1 MRKSL
6 KDRLAILSDAAKY
19 DASCASS
26 GTAKRDSAASGG
38 LGSTEG
44 SGICHAYA
52 PDGRC
57 ISLLKILMTNFCIYD
72 CAYCVNRSSSNVER
86 ARFSADE
93 VVWLTIEFYR
103 RNYIEG
109 LFLSS
114 GIIRSSDY
122 TMEEMVRIA
131 RTLRTNHGFRGYIH
145 LKTIPEASQLVI
157 QAGAMSQ
164 GGDLFILDMG
174 QPVKIIDLARRI
186 IELSGYSVRDDDNP
200 DGDIELAVMGLR
212 PGEKLYEELLIG
224 DNPMPTQHPRIMKAR
239 EDFLPWPE
247 LEAKLAELDEI
258 LDRNDIVE
266 ARAFLQTLV
275 SGYKPTGEVV
285 DLINAERAS
294 APSEHAA

>member
-1 MRKSL
+1 M
-6 KDRLAILSDAAKY
+6 
-19 DASCASS
+19 
-26 GTAKRDSAASGG
+26 
-38 LGSTEG
+38 
-44 SGICHAYA
+44 
-52 PDGRC
+52 
-57 ISLLKILMTNFCIYD
+57 
-72 CAYCVNRSSSNVER
+72 
-86 ARFSADE
+86 
-93 VVWLTIEFYR
+93 
-103 RNYIEG
+103 
-109 LFLSS
+109 
-114 GIIRSSDY
+114 
-122 TMEEMVRIA
+122 
-131 RTLRTNHGFRGYIH
+131 
-145 LKTIPEASQLVI
+145 
-157 QAGAMSQ
+157 
-164 GGDLFILDMG
+164 
-174 QPVKIIDLARRI
+174 
-186 IELSGYSVRDDDNP
+186 RDDDNP